1 MGVWDIAHLTHQYKK
16 WLKLALNE
24 DLPEKDRAKYWINA
38 GNARR
43 GLEKYL
49 ARYGTHL
56 QKIEEEFDGQRSE

>member
-24 DLPEKDRAKYWINA
+24 ELPEKDRVKYWINA
-38 GNARR
+38 ENARR

-56 QKIEEEFDGQRSE
+56 QKNEEEVDGQRSE